1 MFDLFLVHA
10 QKVIFSLIF
19 YHDFLITACLFI
31 KTSLHICMNLSLIS
45 PRPIWLWFT
54 PLLLLSNH
62 LSLPVRVLLLPA
74 LLLCAG
80 VCGLGAV
87 GAESALLMCR
97 CGEKSTAE
105 TFLGSEMVRWL
116 QSVGLA
122 ADPGEAL
129 AYGSRLLEGRVIQHI
144 GLEFGFV
151 DEALHYRFT

>member
-1 MFDLFLVHA
+1 MLVCVVWV
-10 QKVIFSLIF
+10 QWV
-19 YHDFLITACLFI
+19 T
-31 KTSLHICMNLSLIS
+31 
-45 PRPIWLWFT
+45 R
-54 PLLLLSNH
+54 
-62 LSLPVRVLLLPA
+62 
-74 LLLCAG
+74 
-80 VCGLGAV
+80 
-87 GAESALLMCR
+87 ALLMCR